1 MDSVDLAVLR
11 RARQW
16 LGDGRQVW
24 LYTVVETWGSAP
36 RPVGSLLALREDGRV
51 EGSVSGGCV
60 EDDLLARIGDAP
72 ERQRCELITYGVS
85 KEESARFRD

>member
-36 RPVGSLLALREDGRV
+36 RPV
-51 EGSVSGGCV
+51 
-60 EDDLLARIGDAP
+60 
-72 ERQRCELITYGVS
+72 
-85 KEESARFRD
+85 